1 MKVVVAKETLESIL
15 INAQSY
21 FEKKDLSQ
29 ITSHVLLS
37 IGNDE
42 LEIKATDFEIGY
54 TYKTKNVNIANSGHA
69 TANGT
74 KFLQII
80 KSFKDGDITLETINN
95 SLYIKQN
102 SSKFK
107 LPMFNHLEFPSFPE
121 IENKPKF
128 DIDAE
133 DFSKAIKKITPAI
146 DNNNPKFEL
155 NGALIDIKNG
165 FVNFVS
171 TDTRRL
177 AIFKKSKQ
185 TDQDFSL
192 IIPKKAIIEFGKLF
206 SENIEIFYDE
216 NTLIAKSE
224 DFTFFAKLINGK
236 FPDYERIIPKEKHF
250 RIQLNRDKMVES
262 IKQIAIIS
270 NEIKIILKPKNIIF
284 ESLNDENIEAKTEI
298 EFDTGLEDEIDLS
311 FNSKYILDFLSS
323 IEESSFVLGYNDSGL
338 PFTLEAKDFITIVM
352 PIIK

>member
-1 MKVVVAKETLESIL
+1 MKVIIEKSILESIL
-15 INAQSY
+15 LNAQSY
-21 FEKKDLSQ
+21 LEKKDLSQ

-37 IGNDE
+37 IGNDD

-54 TYKTKNVNIANSGHA
+54 AYKVKNVQVSTSGYA

-74 KFLQII
+74 KFLQIV
-80 KSFKDGDITLETINN
+80 KSFKEGEITLETINN

-107 LPMFNHLEFPSFPE
+107 LPMFNYLEFPSFPE

-155 NGALIDIKNG
+155 NGALIDIKNS
-165 FVNFVS
+165 FVNFVA

-177 AIFKKSKQ
+177 AIFKKSREIEQ
-185 TDQDFSL
+185 NFSL

-206 SENIEIFYDE
+206 FENIEIFYDE
-216 NTLIAKSE
+216 NTLIAKTE

-236 FPDYERIIPKEKHF
+236 FPDYERIVPKDKHF
-250 RIQLNRDKMVES
+250 RIQLNREKMVES

-270 NEIKIILKPKNIIF
+270 NEIKVTLKQKSITF

-298 EFDTGLEDEIDLS
+298 DFETGLEEEIDLS
-311 FNSKYILDFLSS
+311 FNSKYMLDFLSS
-323 IEESSFVLGYNDSGL
+323 IEESNFILGYNDSNV

>member
-1 MKVVVAKETLESIL
+1 MKVVVAKEILESIL
-15 INAQSY
+15 TNAQSY
-21 FEKKDLSQ
+21 LEKKDLSQ
-29 ITSHVLLS
+29 ITSHVL
-37 IGNDE
+37 INANNDE

-54 TYKTKNVNIANSGHA
+54 AYKTRNAQIAATGYA
-69 TANGT
+69 TANGS
-74 KFLQII
+74 KLLQII
-80 KSFKDGDITLETINN
+80 KSFKNIDVTLETINN

-107 LPMFNHLEFPSFPE
+107 LPMFNYLEFPSFPE

-128 DIDAE
+128 DINAE

-155 NGALIDIKNG
+155 NGALIDIKNN
-165 FVNFVS
+165 FVNFVA

-177 AIFKKSKQ
+177 AVFKKERQ
-185 TDQDFSL
+185 IDQNFSL
-192 IIPKKAIIEFGKLF
+192 IIPKKAIVEFGKLF
-206 SENIEIFYDE
+206 FQNIEIFYDE

-224 DFTFFAKLINGK
+224 DFTFFGKLINGK

-250 RIQLNRDKMVES
+250 RIQLNREKMVES

-270 NEIKIILKPKNIIF
+270 IEVKITFKQKNITF

-298 EFDTGLEDEIDLS
+298 DFETGLEEEINLS

-323 IEESSFVLGYNDSGL
+323 IEESNFVLGYNDTNM

>member
-1 MKVVVAKETLESIL
+1 MKVIVTKDILESIL
-15 INAQSY
+15 LNAQSY
-21 FEKKDLSQ
+21 LEKKDLSQ

-37 IGNDE
+37 IGNDD

-54 TYKTKNVNIANSGHA
+54 AYKTKNVNVSNSGYA

-80 KSFKDGDITLETINN
+80 KSFKEGEITLETINN

-107 LPMFNHLEFPSFPE
+107 LPMFNYLEFPSFPE

-155 NGALIDIKNG
+155 NGALIDIKNN
-165 FVNFVS
+165 FVNFVA

-177 AIFKKSKQ
+177 AIFKKNRDIEQ
-185 TDQDFSL
+185 NFSL

-206 SENIEIFYDE
+206 FENIEIFYDE
-216 NTLIAKSE
+216 NTFIAKTE
-224 DFTFFAKLINGK
+224 DLTFFAKLINGK
-236 FPDYERIIPKEKHF
+236 FPDYERIVPKDKHF
-250 RIQLNRDKMVES
+250 RIQLNREKMVES

-270 NEIKIILKPKNIIF
+270 NEIKITLKQKNIAF

-298 EFDTGLEDEIDLS
+298 DFETGLEEEIDLA
-311 FNSKYILDFLSS
+311 FNSKYMLDFLSS
-323 IEESSFVLGYNDSGL
+323 IEESNFILGYNDSNM

>member
-1 MKVVVAKETLESIL
+1 MKVIVSKSIL
-15 INAQSY
+15 ELILTNTQSY
-21 FEKKDLSQ
+21 IEKKDLSQ
-29 ITSHVLLS
+29 ITSHVLLQAEN
-37 IGNDE
+37 GT
-42 LEIKATDFEIGY
+42 LRVKATDFEIGFSY
-54 TYKTKNVNIANSGHA
+54 LSSDINVSESGYA

-74 KFLQII
+74 KLLQII
-80 KSFKDGDITLETINN
+80 KSFKEDDIILETITNY
-95 SLYIKQN
+95 LYIKQN

-107 LPMFNHLEFPSFPE
+107 LPMFNYLEFPSFPE
-121 IENKPKF
+121 IENRPKF

-133 DFSKAIKKITPAI
+133 SFLKAVKKITPAI

-155 NGALIDIKNG
+155 NGALIDIKD
-165 FVNFVS
+165 NFINFAA

-177 AIFKKSKQ
+177 AIFKKEKETEQ
-185 TDQDFSL
+185 NFSL
-192 IIPKKAIIEFGKLF
+192 IIPKKAIIEFGKLSF
-206 SENIEIFYDE
+206 KNIEIFYDE

-224 DFTFFAKLINGK
+224 DFIFFTKLINGK

-270 NEIKIILKPKNIIF
+270 NEIKISFKPKNIIF

-298 EFDTGLEDEIDLS
+298 EFETGLEEEIDLS
-311 FNSKYILDFLSS
+311 FNSRYMLDFLSS
-323 IEESSFVLGYNDSGL
+323 IEENSFVLGYNDANM

>member
-1 MKVVVAKETLESIL
+1 MKVIVTKEILETIL
-15 INAQSY
+15 LNTQSY
-21 FEKKDLSQ
+21 LEKKDLSQ

-37 IGNDE
+37 VGNDD

-54 TYKTKNVNIANSGHA
+54 AYKIKNVKVSNSGYA

-80 KSFKDGDITLETINN
+80 KSFKEGEITLETINN

-102 SSKFK
+102 NSKFK
-107 LPMFNHLEFPSFPE
+107 LPMFNYLEFPSFPE
-121 IENKPKF
+121 IENKPKLN
-128 DIDAE
+128 IDTE
-133 DFSKAIKKITPAI
+133 DFSKAVKKITPAI

-155 NGALIDIKNG
+155 NGALIDIKDG
-165 FVNFVS
+165 FVNFVA
-171 TDTRRL
+171 TDTKRL
-177 AIFKKSKQ
+177 AIFKKNREVEQ
-185 TDQDFSL
+185 NFSL

-206 SENIEIFYDE
+206 FENIDIFYDE

-224 DFTFFAKLINGK
+224 NFTFFAKLINGK
-236 FPDYERIIPKEKHF
+236 FPDYERIIPKDKHF
-250 RIQLNRDKMVES
+250 RIQLNREKMVES

-270 NEIKIILKPKNIIF
+270 NEIKVTLKQNNIIF

-298 EFDTGLEDEIDLS
+298 EFETGLEEDIDLS
-311 FNSKYILDFLSS
+311 FNSKYMLDFLSS
-323 IEESSFVLGYNDSGL
+323 IEESNFILGYNDSNI

>member
-15 INAQSY
+15 TNAQSY
-21 FEKKDLSQ
+21 LEKKDLSQ
-29 ITSHVLLS
+29 ITSHVL
-37 IGNDE
+37 INANNDE

-54 TYKTKNVNIANSGHA
+54 AYKTRNAQIATAGYA
-69 TANGT
+69 TANGS
-74 KFLQII
+74 KLLQII
-80 KSFKDGDITLETINN
+80 KSFKNIDVTLETINN

-107 LPMFNHLEFPSFPE
+107 LPMFNYLEFPSFPE
-121 IENKPKF
+121 AENKPKF
-128 DIDAE
+128 DINAE

-155 NGALIDIKNG
+155 NGALIDIKND
-165 FVNFVS
+165 FINFVA

-177 AIFKKSKQ
+177 AIYKKQRQ
-185 TDQDFSL
+185 TDQNFSL
-192 IIPKKAIIEFGKLF
+192 IIPKKAIVEFGKLF
-206 SENIEIFYDE
+206 FQNIEIFYDE

-224 DFTFFAKLINGK
+224 DFTFFGKLINGK

-250 RIQLNRDKMVES
+250 RIQLNREKMVES

-270 NEIKIILKPKNIIF
+270 NEVKIIFKQKNITF

-298 EFDTGLEDEIDLS
+298 EFETGLEEEISLS

-323 IEESSFVLGYNDSGL
+323 IEESNFVLGYNDTNM